1 MNLIIGS
8 NESSSGKS
16 AIVLGLGL
24 HLQEHGFTVGYAK
37 PIGTAAR
44 VVDSKTFDEDSYF
57 ITHRLDLTSSVPST
71 LVFSDKST
79 VRLRLLGQ
87 DTANYCAQLEHYLV
101 CEPGKLCLIEAA
113 GTPQE
118 GAIFGLS
125 LPQLVQSLE
134 ADVLLVCRCHDESVL
149 DQLLALRTQIGS
161 RLLGVVLNDIPESYY
176 SEVGETLAPFIEKQG
191 IAVLAMLPTDTV
203 LRSISVGELA
213 KALSADVLCCRDRLD
228 LMVESFDIG
237 AMNAN
242 SALRYFRKSS
252 NKAVITG
259 GDRTDIQLAAL
270 ETSTSCLILT
280 GQLPPPAVTLA
291 RAGELEVPVL
301 LVSHDTL
308 STVGIVERLFGQA
321 RLREPEKVRRVQ
333 QLLAYH
339 FDFERF
345 YNWLGFDRGTP
356 VS

>member
-24 HLQEHGFTVGYAK
+24 HLQERGFAVGYAK
-37 PIGTAAR
+37 PVGTAAR
-44 VVDSKTFDEDSYF
+44 VVDGKIFDEDSYF
-57 ITHRLDLTSSVPST
+57 ISHKLGLTSSVPST
-71 LVFSDKST
+71 LVFSDRST

-87 DTANYCAQLEHYLV
+87 DAADYCAQLEHCLV
-101 CEPGKLCLIEAA
+101 CEPDKLCLIEAA

-125 LPQLVQSLE
+125 LPQMAQRLG

-149 DQLLALRTQIGS
+149 DQLLALQAQIGT

-176 SEVGETLAPFIEKQG
+176 QEVSETLAPFIEKQG
-191 IAVLAMLPTDTV
+191 IEVLAMIPTDTV
-203 LRSISVGELA
+203 LRSISVGEVA
-213 KALSADVLCCRDRLD
+213 EALGADVLCCRDRLD
-228 LMVESFDIG
+228 MMVESFDIG
-237 AMNAN
+237 AMNVN
-242 SALRYFRKSS
+242 SALRYFRKSA

-270 ETSTSCLILT
+270 ETSTNCLILT
-280 GQLPPPAVTLA
+280 GQLPPLAVTLA

-321 RLREPEKVRRVQ
+321 RLREPGKVRRVQ
-333 QLLAYH
+333 QLLTCH

-345 YNWLGFDRGTP
+345 YTWLGCDLDAP
-356 VS
+356 S